1 MKEDLLFYDAY
12 EEIYKM
18 ASTSETFRDFC
29 IDAYGADFS
38 QDGFSDVKQIDMIVP
53 FIMNS
58 DAHVLDIG
66 CGNGKMIKYLGDK
79 TGAHIHSLLFILLLV
94 AIMNYFSWD
103 KSIMMG
109 VSVGVAS
116 HLLLDMATKNGV
128 KLFFPLPVTVRFPLT
143 TRTGGTVESIVFGI
157 LSVLTV
163 YFGYGA
169 FTTYF

>member
-1 MKEDLLFYDAY
+1 MTGNTHIIGGLAASLAISQMTDYDPVLLVVGGVV
-12 EEIYKM
+12 
-18 ASTSETFRDFC
+18 
-29 IDAYGADFS
+29 GAIIPDICHGGS
-38 QDGFSDVKQIDMIVP
+38 MIGRRFPLISKIINKV
-53 FIMNS
+53 FGHRS
-58 DAHVLDIG
+58 F
-66 CGNGKMIKYLGDK
+66 
-79 TGAHIHSLLFILLLV
+79 THSLLFILLLV
-94 AIMNYFSWD
+94 ALMNYFSWN

-128 KLFFPLPVTVRFPLT
+128 KLFFPLPVTVRFPIT

-169 FTTYF
+169 FHTYF